1 MPWLSHVTVP
11 NQPSQLPC
19 YLCMQRVIKIC
30 DFIFQLLQCRYKD
43 SCTNFCVDP
52 WFHLSRIE
60 TTELNG
66 NSMFEILRNCQNV
79 FLSSC
84 TILQSH
90 QQCMLPM
97 LLMLLASYV
106 KRKSPNLRSQ
116 NLLLRF
122 LLNFIISHNH
132 INVCN
137 FELIFMCAVRK
148 GYNFILL
155 HVSTQLSQHLN
166 FCFYYLIFSEII
178 FSCKHIILKKTSQ
191 HTVNVKQV

>member
-1 MPWLSHVTVP
+1 M
-11 NQPSQLPC
+11 
-19 YLCMQRVIKIC
+19 
-30 DFIFQLLQCRYKD
+30 
-43 SCTNFCVDP
+43 DP
-52 WFHLSRIE
+52 WFHLSRTE

-90 QQCMLPM
+90 QQCMLLM

-106 KRKSPNLRSQ
+106 KQKSPNLRSL
-116 NLLLRF
+116 NLLLHF

-155 HVSTQLSQHLN
+155 HV
-166 FCFYYLIFSEII
+166 YLAEPALELLLLLPNIFWNHFFMWTHYFKENII
-178 FSCKHIILKKTSQ
+178 AYCECKASMICHENRGTCKY
-191 HTVNVKQV
+191 

>member
-1 MPWLSHVTVP
+1 M
-11 NQPSQLPC
+11 
-19 YLCMQRVIKIC
+19 
-30 DFIFQLLQCRYKD
+30 
-43 SCTNFCVDP
+43 DP

-137 FELIFMCAVRK
+137 FELIFMCGEEGIQLHSFVCVYLAEPALE
-148 GYNFILL
+148 LL
-155 HVSTQLSQHLN
+155 LLLPN
-166 FCFYYLIFSEII
+166 IF
-178 FSCKHIILKKTSQ
+178 
-191 HTVNVKQV
+191 